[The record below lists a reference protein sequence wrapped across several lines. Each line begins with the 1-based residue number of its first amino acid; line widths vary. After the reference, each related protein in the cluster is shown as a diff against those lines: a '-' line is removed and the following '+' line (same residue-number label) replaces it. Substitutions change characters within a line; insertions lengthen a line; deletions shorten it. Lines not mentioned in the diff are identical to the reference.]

1 MQESSMF
8 RFRSAALVALL
19 GALTAATL
27 PAAAQNTMGGMP
39 MSHARYSGAP
49 VFSGSPTL
57 PLTLSVVVAGGGPA
71 NFDSAK
77 LVGVL
82 AGPLTDAEVKKL
94 SGQFGPDNVGSF
106 LKTFNFVIADAL
118 RLVKQNNIALPST
131 PLPAPNDGKAL
142 SAALYTAGVTPA
154 GNLDVEYM
162 LDHLVSH
169 PLHVQIMDDINNDP
183 ALGTRADGNYHAV
196 LTQAML
202 DLKSAYNL

>member
-1 MQESSMF
+1 MF

-154 GNLDVEYM
+154 GNFDVEYM